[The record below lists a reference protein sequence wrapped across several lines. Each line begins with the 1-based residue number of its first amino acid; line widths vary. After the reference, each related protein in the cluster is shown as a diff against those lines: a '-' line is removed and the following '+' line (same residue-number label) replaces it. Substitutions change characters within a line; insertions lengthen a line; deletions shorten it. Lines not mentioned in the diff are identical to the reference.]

1 MDSIKTDIIL
11 NAAMDREKAASVRYN
26 LANKIKNYRLDPNT
40 AYIIDNL
47 EHLKQ
52 LKFQLLE
59 KNYGFFNRDNF

>member
-1 MDSIKTDIIL
+1 
-11 NAAMDREKAASVRYN
+11 MDREKAASMRYN
-26 LANKIKNYRLDPNT
+26 LANKIKNYRLDPNA

-59 KNYGFFNRDNF
+59 KTTVFLIEIILDYFTRKRTYD